1 MKTVD
6 TYEQMAKQAM
16 FNRYAQNA
24 KKATEKKMFDAE
36 TARKR
41 IMSDSDDWKES
52 REPRINLERYRKAQE
67 AMKNYI
73 PQ

>member
-1 MKTVD
+1 
-6 TYEQMAKQAM
+6 MAKQAM

-41 IMSDSDDWKES
+41 ILNDSADWKES
-52 REPRINLERYRKAQE
+52 REPRIDLERYRKAQE
-67 AMKNYI
+67 AMKNYR